1 MSNPISYN
9 PFLGWV
15 DATDPDNLPVDV
27 RIIGASDLLRYE
39 NFGVAATTKINAES
53 VRVDG
58 ALTRLTSAEGAITGL
73 NTSVGGLNTSV
84 GGLGT
89 RITALEAVPP
99 ATTVIRKPSDAIKAS
114 STALTNDAA
123 LVLTL
128 GPSEDVEIEAV
139 LFVTSPAAAGFK
151 VALTGVGLAS
161 GRWGIG
167 NTFVSASGATLTVAT
182 TGSAQIIM
190 LKGYIRGG
198 ASGGA
203 VALQWAQDT
212 SNAGTTTLH
221 SFSYLKLFHV
231 SGG

>member
-1 MSNPISYN
+1 MSNPISYS

-27 RIIGASDLLRYE
+27 RIIGASDLMRYE

-53 VRVDG
+53 VRVDN
-58 ALTRLTSAEGAITGL
+58 ALTRITNTETSITGLNNSVTGL
-73 NTSVGGLNTSV
+73 NTSVVGLD
-84 GGLGT
+84 T
-89 RITALEAVPP
+89 RIDALEVAPP
-99 ATTVIRKPSDAIKAS
+99 ATTVIRKPSDATKAS
-114 STALTNDAA
+114 STTLTNDAA

-151 VALTGVGLAS
+151 VALTGAGLAS
-161 GRWGIG
+161 GRWGID
-167 NTFVSASGATLTVAT
+167 NAFVSASGATLNVTT
-182 TGSAQIIM
+182 TGVAQIIT
-190 LKGYIRGG
+190 LKGYMRGG

-203 VALQWAQDT
+203 VALQWAQAT

-221 SFSYLKLFHV
+221 SFSYLKLLHV